1 LKPQTSAFLDKSQGL
16 LAQADT
22 MLKVG
27 LNDAAGRMAYL
38 AELHAAQALIFE
50 TAGGTFKGHATVQ
63 RGFGWLVGNEPRVD
77 ANLRA
82 LLGRIY
88 NLKAIAD
95 YETGPGSHVS
105 AEGAGAASRIR
116 AALRGVHHN
125 SYPAEPVGTCART
138 GLRRGPIYPSQR
150 RSSVL

>member
-1 LKPQTSAFLDKSQGL
+1 
-16 LAQADT
+16 
-22 MLKVG
+22 M
-27 LNDAAGRMAYL
+27 
-38 AELHAAQALIFE
+38 
-50 TAGGTFKGHATVQ
+50 Q
-63 RGFGWLVGNEPRVD
+63 RGFGWLVRNEPRLD

-95 YETGPGSHVS
+95 HETGPGSHVS

-125 SYPAEPVGTCART
+125 SYPAEMVGTCART
-138 GLRRGPIYPSQR
+138 GLRCGRYARPSGVRQCCSDNTKNCRIRIINCAPLAPCSGR
-150 RSSVL
+150 RN